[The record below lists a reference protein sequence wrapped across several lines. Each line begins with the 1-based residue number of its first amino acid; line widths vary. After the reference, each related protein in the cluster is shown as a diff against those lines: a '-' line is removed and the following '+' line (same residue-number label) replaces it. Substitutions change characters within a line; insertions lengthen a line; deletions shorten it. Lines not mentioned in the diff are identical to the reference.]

1 MERKVWK
8 NCLGAFLVASIA
20 AGCSSDNFVTD
31 EPGTYPVD
39 PQDAVYMNI
48 TMQLPDS
55 RGSRSVTIPGG
66 GSSSGVEI
74 GKDKENKINEV
85 MMVFTKSNYEIIAY
99 GEQESTAEIDNNG
112 RVKSVQ
118 KISKSV
124 LSAYYGTDNTL
135 SSEEQTV
142 NVILL
147 ANANKAIK
155 DKIEE
160 AYTQKTTT
168 WINEICTINESSSSS
183 VNGASNDNSA
193 IWGGDKHE
201 GGFLMTS
208 SVIVTKKLPRDF
220 SDWEHH
226 TSAVDAFQLSGINH
240 ANSDQQI
247 DNTGSIRIER
257 SVARF
262 DFRDGSPKGNN
273 TYDVVTETVNDVT
286 TPVLQIQLQKMSLV
300 NMSKNFFFFRRVSAD
315 GLPSGS
321 IIGGL
326 ETDKNY
332 VVDTDA
338 SSKNDETFVSTLG
351 FKDNFNFGLHHISGS
366 VASIDYNARNQWYT
380 SKISDVLAGEGDN
393 YEGWTGEGKPS
404 TDPGYHVWRYVT
416 ENTIPGPVNRQ
427 VAGITTGV
435 VFQGK
440 MIAPENSESTLAK
453 AINNATGNSNIDK
466 ILYVHGNNIYVSWVE
481 VREAALE
488 SGTGS
493 DFYRQVFGV
502 PTNTPSDR
510 VYSNDVKSPD
520 YLWDA
525 WHNKANAQDDA
536 KKKAFKAAAINA
548 GCTIYESSK
557 DDANNPGYYCYYYYW
572 NRHNDNGNSG
582 VMGVM
587 EFAVVRNNV
596 YKLAVTNIR
605 RLGHPRLSEN
615 DPDPVTPGTPDEKG
629 DVYFDVE
636 VKAVPW
642 VVRVN
647 DIEF

>member
-8 NCLGAFLVASIA
+8 NCLGAFLVASMA

-31 EPGTYPVD
+31 EPGAYPVD

-55 RGSRSVTIPGG
+55 RGSRSVTIPDG

-85 MMVFTKSNYEIIAY
+85 MMVFTKKNYEIIAY

-112 RVKSVQ
+112 KVKSVQ

-135 SSEEQTV
+135 TSEEQTV

-147 ANANKAIK
+147 ANATDYIK
-155 DKIEE
+155 EKIKN
-160 AYTQKTTT
+160 AYSDKTTT
-168 WINEICTINESSSSS
+168 WINEICTIAETSPSSE
-183 VNGASNDNSA
+183 NGAPNDNSA
-193 IWGGDKHE
+193 IWGGDNHE

-208 SVIVTKKLPRDF
+208 SEKAEKLLPRDF

-240 ANSDQQI
+240 GNTDQQI
-247 DNTGSIRIER
+247 DNTGAIKIER

-262 DFRDGSPKGNN
+262 DFRDGSPEGNN
-273 TYDVVTETVNDVT
+273 TYDVVTHTENDVT

-300 NMSKNFFFFRRVSAD
+300 NMSKDFFFFRRVSAN
-315 GLPSGS
+315 GLPTGL

-326 ETDKNY
+326 ETNENY

-351 FKDNFNFGLHHISGS
+351 FKDNFNFGLFYINNS
-366 VASIDYNARNQWYT
+366 VASIDYLARNQWYT
-380 SKISDVLAGEGDN
+380 SKISDVLSGEGDN
-393 YEGWTGEGKPS
+393 YKGWTGEGKPS
-404 TDPGYHVWRYVT
+404 SNPGYHVWRYVT
-416 ENTIPGPVNRQ
+416 ENTIPGPVDRQ

-440 MIAPENSESTLAK
+440 LIAPENSESTLAK
-453 AINNATGNSNIDK
+453 AINKATGDPNTDA
-466 ILYVHGNNIYVSWVE
+466 ILYVHGNNIYVSWIE

-502 PTNTPSDR
+502 PTNTPSD
-510 VYSNDVKSPD
+510 VTYSNDVKSPD

-525 WHNKANAQDDA
+525 WHNKAITNEAA
-536 KKKAFKAAAINA
+536 KKTFKAAAINA
-548 GCTIYESSK
+548 GCTIYESCLE
-557 DDANNPGYYCYYYYW
+557 DNVPGYYCYYYYW

-582 VMGVM
+582 VMGIM

-596 YKLAVTNIR
+596 YKLAVKNIR

-636 VKAVPW
+636 VEAVPW

>member
-55 RGSRSVTIPGG
+55 RGSRSVTIPEG

-208 SVIVTKKLPRDF
+208 SEIVTKKLPRDF

-247 DNTGSIRIER
+247 DNTGSI
-257 SVARF
+257 
-262 DFRDGSPKGNN
+262 
-273 TYDVVTETVNDVT
+273 
-286 TPVLQIQLQKMSLV
+286 
-300 NMSKNFFFFRRVSAD
+300 
-315 GLPSGS
+315 
-321 IIGGL
+321 
-326 ETDKNY
+326 
-332 VVDTDA
+332 
-338 SSKNDETFVSTLG
+338 
-351 FKDNFNFGLHHISGS
+351 
-366 VASIDYNARNQWYT
+366 
-380 SKISDVLAGEGDN
+380 KI
-393 YEGWTGEGKPS
+393 
-404 TDPGYHVWRYVT
+404 
-416 ENTIPGPVNRQ
+416 
-427 VAGITTGV
+427 
-435 VFQGK
+435 
-440 MIAPENSESTLAK
+440 
-453 AINNATGNSNIDK
+453 
-466 ILYVHGNNIYVSWVE
+466 
-481 VREAALE
+481 
-488 SGTGS
+488 
-493 DFYRQVFGV
+493 
-502 PTNTPSDR
+502 
-510 VYSNDVKSPD
+510 
-520 YLWDA
+520 
-525 WHNKANAQDDA
+525 
-536 KKKAFKAAAINA
+536 
-548 GCTIYESSK
+548 
-557 DDANNPGYYCYYYYW
+557 
-572 NRHNDNGNSG
+572 
-582 VMGVM
+582 
-587 EFAVVRNNV
+587 
-596 YKLAVTNIR
+596 
-605 RLGHPRLSEN
+605 
-615 DPDPVTPGTPDEKG
+615 
-629 DVYFDVE
+629 
-636 VKAVPW
+636 
-642 VVRVN
+642 
-647 DIEF
+647 

>member
-8 NCLGAFLVASIA
+8 NCLGAFLVASMA

-147 ANANKAIK
+147 ANATQYIK
-155 DKIEE
+155 TKIAE
-160 AYTQKTTT
+160 AYNEKNTT
-168 WINEICTINESSSSS
+168 WINEICKINETSPSS

-193 IWGGDKHE
+193 IWGGDNHE

-208 SVIVTKKLPRDF
+208 SEKATKKLPRDF

-240 ANSDQQI
+240 ANSDLQI
-247 DNTGSIRIER
+247 NNTGAIKIER

-262 DFRDGSPKGNN
+262 DFRDGSPKGDN
-273 TYDVVTETVNDVT
+273 TYDVVTETENNVT

-315 GLPSGS
+315 GLPSNS
-321 IIGGL
+321 IISGL

-338 SSKNDETFVSTLG
+338 SSKNDENFVANLG

-366 VASIDYNARNQWYT
+366 VASIDYIARNQWYT

-393 YEGWTGEGKPS
+393 YEGWTGEEKPS
-404 TDPGYHVWRYVT
+404 PNPGYHVWRYVT
-416 ENTIPGPVNRQ
+416 ENTIPGPVDRQ

-440 MIAPENSESTLAK
+440 MIAPKDSESTLAK
-453 AINNATGNSNIDK
+453 AINNATGNPNTDA

-510 VYSNDVKSPD
+510 VYSNDVESPD

-525 WHNKANAQDDA
+525 WHNKAINDEA
-536 KKKAFKAAAINA
+536 KKKTFKAAAINA
-548 GCTIYESSK
+548 GCTIYESSLE
-557 DDANNPGYYCYYYYW
+557 DGNTPGYYCYYYYW
-572 NRHNDNGNSG
+572 NRHNDNGNNG

-636 VKAVPW
+636 VEAVPW